1 MACNAMVHFVLTTI
15 TIFQM
20 NPRPKN
26 CDWSLINLIIF
37 NLLKDF
43 NTSNLTISINNQF
56 RAEYVNR

>member
-26 CDWSLINLIIF
+26 CDQSLINLIIF

-43 NTSNLTISINNQF
+43 NSLNLIISINNQF